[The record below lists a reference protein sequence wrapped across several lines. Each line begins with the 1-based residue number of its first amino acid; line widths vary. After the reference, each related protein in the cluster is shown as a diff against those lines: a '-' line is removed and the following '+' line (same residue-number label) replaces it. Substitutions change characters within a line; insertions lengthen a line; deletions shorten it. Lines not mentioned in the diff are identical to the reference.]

1 MLREFL
7 RTLVVDCPP
16 WARRLGLVPAH
27 SLPAARE
34 DESLPDRC
42 AAAAARRHLGW
53 LAARVGVRVLVADV
67 ARLDLAPDGHVL
79 KRENLLGRFGLRTPD
94 RAWRWDLAPIPEWSR
109 DFHRVHEVGAWFD
122 GPR

>member
-1 MLREFL
+1 M
-7 RTLVVDCPP
+7 
-16 WARRLGLVPAH
+16 RRRGRPTAL
-27 SLPAARE
+27 
-34 DESLPDRC
+34 
-42 AAAAARRHLGW
+42 W

-94 RAWRWDLAPIPEWSR
+94 RAWRWDLAPIPERSR